1 MKSIQHFFNVQAF
14 HPRFPKGQPSRAQ
27 SLHGSDLHLR
37 GRLEDLHEAWRVA
50 MEALAELA
58 AVGATE
64 GLTVRKILGASM
76 GGKSKTSMS
85 QKKVKWRFPKIGVP
99 PVLILILKV
108 FSTINQP
115 FSEFPHFM
123 ETPKWSWFI
132 EFKSCSN
139 ATFLFPTLDPTFVQL
154 NVLNN
159 LLHSIGFFDT
169 ISVARRLRLSPP
181 VPAPPIVRHP
191 VANWVVLLRALV
203 SPWLTCHDT

>member
-50 MEALAELA
+50 VEALAELA

-85 QKKVKWRFPKIGVP
+85 QKKSEMKVSQNRGTPSSHPNSKGIFHYKPTIFRIP
-99 PVLILILKV
+99 PFYGNPQMKLVHRIQVLLKRY
-108 FSTINQP
+108 
-115 FSEFPHFM
+115 
-123 ETPKWSWFI
+123 
-132 EFKSCSN
+132 
-139 ATFLFPTLDPTFVQL
+139 
-154 NVLNN
+154 
-159 LLHSIGFFDT
+159 
-169 ISVARRLRLSPP
+169 ISVSDFGSHLCSVECAE
-181 VPAPPIVRHP
+181 
-191 VANWVVLLRALV
+191 
-203 SPWLTCHDT
+203 